1 VQSNSSVLISTNNNE
16 NFKSVAFLCSQVPG
30 GAAGVDGRL
39 MKGDQ
44 ILSVNGHD
52 VRNATQEDA
61 AAVLKTITGK
71 VTLKMGRLK
80 ARSSTSGSDK

>member
-1 VQSNSSVLISTNNNE
+1 
-16 NFKSVAFLCSQVPG
+16 
-30 GAAGVDGRL
+30 

-52 VRNATQEDA
+52 VRNASQEDA
-61 AAVLKTITGK
+61 AAILKTITGK